1 MLLETYDR
9 LRNNQRILLEYEPN
23 EAFTIYPYKERY
35 SLTLLTQGSLSFRL
49 NEEEFSLEAP
59 IVLCTCYDDRFELL
73 ESSQFKAQTICFH
86 PLFVNRSLDF
96 DALKID
102 EFKELNEQ
110 HDRNM
115 MSLFNHSHG
124 CNGVLKLPAS
134 SYLKASQWI
143 KLMGAECITQS
154 DGMWTCRIRRYLLQT
169 LYLLDDIY
177 MEQWCEQ
184 QEGKSSPVDKA
195 LSYIHTNYSSC
206 IELSDVCNVA
216 GVNRTKLNQD
226 FKTKTGS
233 TIIRYLNEYRLTLA
247 KQSLIHTE
255 LKLEE
260 LADALGYRYCS
271 YFITQFTKTVG
282 MTPSEYR
289 EKNRIK
295 RDPCGRTLENKE
307 AVAITI
313 EKS

>member
-9 LRNNQRILLEYEPN
+9 LRDNRRILLEYAPN
-23 EAFTIYPYKERY
+23 ESFTEYPYKDRY
-35 SLTLLTQGSLSFRL
+35 SLTLLTQGSISFRL
-49 NEEEFSLEAP
+49 NGEKFDLEAP
-59 IVLCTCYDDRFELL
+59 IVLCTCYNDRFELL
-73 ESSQFKAQTICFH
+73 DPSFFKAQTICFH
-86 PLFVNRSLDF
+86 PLFVNSSLDYSALEL
-96 DALKID
+96 DAF
-102 EFKELNEQ
+102 EELHEQ

-115 MSLFNHSHG
+115 MSLFNHNHG

-143 KLMGAECITQS
+143 KLMGVESLTQS

-169 LYLLDDIY
+169 LYLLDDIF
-177 MEQWCEQ
+177 MEQWHEQ
-184 QEGKSSPVDKA
+184 QEGKCSPVEKA
-195 LSYIHTNYSSC
+195 LNYIHTNYSSC

-216 GVNRTKLNQD
+216 GINRTKLNQD

-233 TIIRYLNEYRLTLA
+233 TIIKYLNDYRLNLA

-255 LKLEE
+255 IKLEE

-289 EKNRIK
+289 EKNRIS
-295 RDPCGRTLENKE
+295 RDPCGRTLEEN
-307 AVAITI
+307 
-313 EKS
+313 S

>member
-9 LRNNQRILLEYEPN
+9 LRGNRRILFEYAPSET
-23 EAFTIYPYKERY
+23 FTEYPYKDRY
-35 SLTLLTQGSLSFRL
+35 SLTLLTQGSISFRL
-49 NEEEFSLEAP
+49 NEEDFQLEAP
-59 IVLCTCYDDRFELL
+59 GILCTCYGDRFEL
-73 ESSQFKAQTICFH
+73 SGDSFFKAQTICFH
-86 PLFVNRSLDF
+86 PLFVNRALNY
-96 DALKID
+96 DALELD
-102 EFKELNEQ
+102 NFEELNEQ

-124 CNGVLKLPAS
+124 CNGVFRLPAS
-134 SYLKASQWI
+134 SYLKVSQWI
-143 KLMGAECITQS
+143 KLMGVESLTQS

-169 LYLLDDIY
+169 LYLLDDIF

-184 QEGKSSPVDKA
+184 QEGKCSPVDKA
-195 LSYIHTNYSSC
+195 LNYIHTNYSSC

-216 GVNRTKLNQD
+216 GVNRTKLNHD

-233 TIIRYLNEYRLTLA
+233 TIIKYLNDYRLTLA

-282 MTPSEYR
+282 MTPGEYR
-289 EKNRIK
+289 EKNRVS
-295 RDPCGRTLENKE
+295 RDPVGRTLEEKE
-307 AVAITI
+307 EI
-313 EKS
+313 

>member
-9 LRNNQRILLEYEPN
+9 LRDNRRILLEYAPTEVFI
-23 EAFTIYPYKERY
+23 EYPYKDRY
-35 SLTLLTQGSLSFRL
+35 SLTLLTQGSISFRL
-49 NEEEFSLEAP
+49 NEEEFHLDAP
-59 IVLCTCYDDRFELL
+59 VMLCTCYDDRFELL
-73 ESSQFKAQTICFH
+73 HSPFFKAQTICFH
-86 PLFVNRSLDF
+86 PLFVNRSLDYNALEL
-96 DALKID
+96 DAF
-102 EFKELNEQ
+102 EELNEQ

-134 SYLKASQWI
+134 SYLKMSQWM
-143 KLMGAECITQS
+143 KLMGAESLTQS

-169 LYLLDDIY
+169 LYLLDDIFI
-177 MEQWCEQ
+177 EQWCEQ
-184 QEGKSSPVDKA
+184 EGRHSPVDKA
-195 LSYIHTNYSSC
+195 LNYIHTNYSSC
-206 IELSDVCNVA
+206 IALSDVCNVA

-233 TIIRYLNEYRLTLA
+233 TIIKYLSDYRLTLA
-247 KQSLIHTE
+247 KQALIHTE

-260 LADALGYRYCS
+260 LADALGYRYSS
-271 YFITQFTKTVG
+271 YFITQFTKAVG

-295 RDPCGRTLENKE
+295 RDPSGRTLDNKE
-307 AVAITI
+307 
-313 EKS
+313 